1 MCSNGLVSTVHLLCR
16 SLEKKV
22 DSLAKMMTEII
33 EFHQAQREGKE
44 AMLEFALPEAP
55 TTPVD
60 DSESDD

>member
-1 MCSNGLVSTVHLLCR
+1 M
-16 SLEKKV
+16 

-60 DSESDD
+60 DSDSDD